1 MESIADSIRKNRVAD
16 IKTEPG
22 LMMPIGVPNND
33 DIPAG
38 LGSLLYC
45 ILLRAAVHRIHEQTP
60 SGLRL
65 DGEGCQFWVPLCDGR
80 RRYGRGTFAYGD
92 TYYVYM
98 AKGALSDG
106 CTKSEYNKAAYV
118 LEVKDMFHENEHIW
132 QYTKAW
138 NDKQNMNV
146 IKSYRRITDTVR
158 RMFII
163 PVDGGSLN
171 L

>member
-1 MESIADSIRKNRVAD
+1 MMIFLLDWAASYIASYYEPLFIEFTSRLPVDFALME
-16 IKTEPG
+16 
-22 LMMPIGVPNND
+22 
-33 DIPAG
+33 
-38 LGSLLYC
+38 
-45 ILLRAAVHRIHEQTP
+45 RAAN
-60 SGLRL
+60 SGYRYVTVGVGT
-65 DGEGCQFWVPLCDGR
+65 DG
-80 RRYGRGTFAYGD
+80 GTFAYGD